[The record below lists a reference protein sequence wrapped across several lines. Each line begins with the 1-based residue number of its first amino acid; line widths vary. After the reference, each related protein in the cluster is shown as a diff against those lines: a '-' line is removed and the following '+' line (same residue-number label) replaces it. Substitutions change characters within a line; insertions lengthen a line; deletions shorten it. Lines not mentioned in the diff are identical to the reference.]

1 MRHRIIPSGFDYR
14 DWRYKRASTGIR
26 ESVDLREWDSVI
38 ENQGSLGSCSGNAM
52 TNAYELSVKRLYPDR
67 FTELSRLFVYY
78 NSRLID
84 NTTGEDVGAYLRS
97 TLAAVRHQ
105 GICSERLWPYDESK
119 FDVPPPAICYADGA
133 NRTITSYE
141 LLDSLD
147 DMLDA
152 LNQNKPVI
160 IGLTVYDSFNY
171 VDEDNPV
178 VQMPRS
184 GDTGGGHAM
193 TAVGYD
199 IAQRRI
205 LVKNSFGT
213 RWGMRG
219 YGWLPFEYV
228 NSESFEKWIFNIS
241 TQPIV

>member
-1 MRHRIIPSGFDYR
+1 MWQQIKPSGFDVR
-14 DWRYKRASTGIR
+14 DWRYRRGSNRLR

-38 ENQGSLGSCSGNAM
+38 ESQGSLGSCSGNAM
-52 TNAYELSVKRLYPDR
+52 TNAYELTVKRLYPDR

-78 NSRLID
+78 NSRIID
-84 NTTGEDVGAYLRS
+84 RTTGEDVGAYLRS

-105 GICSERLWPYDESK
+105 GICTEKAWPYDESK
-119 FDVPPPAICYADGA
+119 FDEPPPAICYTDAA

-141 LLDSLD
+141 LLDTLD

-171 VDEDNPV
+171 VNKDNPV
-178 VQMPRS
+178 VQLPRA
-184 GDTGGGHAM
+184 GDSGGGHAM

-199 IAQRRI
+199 IARRQI

-213 RWGMRG
+213 SWGAEG

-228 NSESFEKWIFNIS
+228 NSESFEKWIFDIS
-241 TQPIV
+241 DQPIV